1 MSLPENVYEAI
12 CRMFMC
18 DNLEDHLTCYHS
30 FNEDLKECTF
40 IVFSE
45 NEGSKL
51 PESLCT
57 DYDHD
62 FAIINLGFANRYY
75 AMNQQIYKEMI
86 EKKRSDYFIDIC
98 VDLDRLAVS

>member
-30 FNEDLKECTF
+30 FYEDLKECTF

-62 FAIINLGFANRYY
+62 FAIINLDSGV
-75 AMNQQIYKEMI
+75 
-86 EKKRSDYFIDIC
+86 KRSSTFDIN
-98 VDLDRLAVS
+98 LYLENLTRY